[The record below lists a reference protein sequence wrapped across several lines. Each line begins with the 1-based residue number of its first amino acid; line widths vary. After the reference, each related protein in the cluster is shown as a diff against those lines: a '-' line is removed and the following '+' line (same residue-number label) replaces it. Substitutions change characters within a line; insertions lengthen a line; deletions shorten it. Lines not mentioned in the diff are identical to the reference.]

1 MSKGFYPDKDLVKAG
16 VANQTTMLKGET
28 EEYQH
33 PVTHFI
39 SFNTICDATQ
49 ARQDAMYKLFDVK
62 LDLMLV
68 IGGCNSSDTSQL
80 QEKLQILDRH

>member
-28 EEYQH
+28 EEVCWLFVQIIPHVWSRKYQH

-39 SFNTICDATQ
+39 SFNTICNATQ
-49 ARQDAMYKLFDVK
+49 ASNKFLSFSRKL
-62 LDLMLV
+62 
-68 IGGCNSSDTSQL
+68 
-80 QEKLQILDRH
+80 

>member
-28 EEYQH
+28 EEE
-33 PVTHFI
+33 
-39 SFNTICDATQ
+39 
-49 ARQDAMYKLFDVK
+49 RQDAMYKLFDVK

-68 IGGCNSSDTSQL
+68 IGGWNSSDTSQL